1 MDTSHQTDTQ
11 AVPESPVTP
20 TDQRRRW
27 SVEEKRRI
35 VEKTLVKGASVAR
48 VARAHGV
55 NANQVFRWRRL
66 YEKRQLGDRSMKLL
80 PARVTDTAPSKRSVR
95 HWSRE
100 MKQSIVEA
108 TLAQGA
114 SVRQIAE
121 AHGVHPSL
129 VYDWRKKYRG
139 KQRSRKTRAVSLLP
153 VRVKETVGSQN
164 AATSLPVRTIEIELP
179 KGRMRIVGAD
189 AALLRA
195 ALELLR

>member
-1 MDTSHQTDTQ
+1 VDTSQTDTQ
-11 AVPESPVTP
+11 AVSENHVRP

-80 PARVTDTAPSKRSVR
+80 PARVTDTAPGKRSVR

-100 MKQSIVEA
+100 TKQSIVEA

-129 VYDWRKKYRG
+129 VYDWRKKYL
-139 KQRSRKTRAVSLLP
+139 RKRRATKARAVSLLP
-153 VRVKETVGSQN
+153 VSVKEAVAGQN
-164 AATSLPVRTIEIELP
+164 AATSLPLKAIEIELP
-179 KGRMRIVGAD
+179 KGRMRIMGAD
-189 AALLRA
+189 AALLRT

>member
-1 MDTSHQTDTQ
+1 
-11 AVPESPVTP
+11 
-20 TDQRRRW
+20 
-27 SVEEKRRI
+27 
-35 VEKTLVKGASVAR
+35 
-48 VARAHGV
+48 
-55 NANQVFRWRRL
+55 
-66 YEKRQLGDRSMKLL
+66 
-80 PARVTDTAPSKRSVR
+80 
-95 HWSRE
+95 

-121 AHGVHPSL
+121 VHGVHPSL

-139 KQRSRKTRAVSLLP
+139 KQRARTTRAVSLLP
-153 VRVKETVGSQN
+153 VAVKEVVAGQN
-164 AATSLPVRTIEIELP
+164 ESARVPARAIEIELP

>member
-1 MDTSHQTDTQ
+1 VDTSQTDTQ
-11 AVPESPVTP
+11 AVTESQVAA
-20 TDQRRRW
+20 TDRRRQW
-27 SVEEKRRI
+27 SVDEKRRI

-55 NANQVFRWRRL
+55 NANQVFQWRRL
-66 YEKRQLGDRSMKLL
+66 YRKGRLGNRAMKLL
-80 PARVTDTAPSKRSVR
+80 PATVSDAAAVKRSVR

-100 MKQSIVEA
+100 IKQRIVEA
-108 TLAQGA
+108 TLVKGA

-139 KQRSRKTRAVSLLP
+139 KQRARKTRAVSLLP
-153 VRVKETVGSQN
+153 VSVKEV
-164 AATSLPVRTIEIELP
+164 AAGQKESPSLPARAIEIELP